1 MEYNYYIGYNSKIC
15 YQYGGHIMKFEK
27 LSENKLRITL
37 NISDLADKNID
48 YQSFMSN
55 SIDTQ
60 KLFLDMLDKAE
71 REVGFETKNYK
82 IMIEALVTSKGDFVV
97 TVTRYLPN
105 ESSDIPN
112 KKKSLKIKR
121 KYTSAIK
128 NKLIYSFNSFE
139 DFCLFCNSLDET
151 IIKNINKIS
160 KNISLYLFKNTYFLL
175 ITDINANYKYTKAFT
190 SELSEFSSYIHNSN
204 VFEYRLR
211 EYGKVIIENHAIK
224 TCVKYFG

>member
-1 MEYNYYIGYNSKIC
+1 
-15 YQYGGHIMKFEK
+15 MKFEK

-37 NISDLADKNID
+37 NLNDLADQNID
-48 YQSFMSN
+48 YQSFMAN

-60 KLFLDMLDKAE
+60 KLFLDMLDRAE
-71 REVGFETKNYK
+71 QEVGFVTKNYK

-105 ESSDIPN
+105 EISNVST

-128 NKLIYSFNSFE
+128 NQLIYSFNSFE
-139 DFCLFCNSLDET
+139 DFCLFCTSLDSS

-160 KNISLYLFKNTYFLL
+160 KNISLYLFNDTYFLL
-175 ITDINANYKYTKAFT
+175 VNNINVNYIYTKAFT
-190 SELSEFSSYIHNSN
+190 TELSEFATYMHNSN

-211 EYGKVIIENHAIK
+211 EYGKVIIENHAIR